1 LKLLQQITN
10 LPVHSMLTLP
20 VILFGHK
27 SVCSKLLFEITIIV
41 GGKDFAGGSPFG
53 INNILHCTQIIGRER
68 SIGQCFCLAGDSIT
82 TFTILSDGVLI
93 SGIVYATKSDCGTR
107 DGKRAYLKSEKAVR
121 SKPSFLKDKS
131 FTH

>member
-1 LKLLQQITN
+1 MAGISRHRYLRFNIQKTIHRRDADGIEICEDTGHIVNSLLVSYWNGCSLKLLQQITN

-27 SVCSKLLFEITIIV
+27 SVCSKLLFEIMIIV

-68 SIGQCFCLAGDSIT
+68 SIGQCF
-82 TFTILSDGVLI
+82 LS
-93 SGIVYATKSDCGTR
+93 R
-107 DGKRAYLKSEKAVR
+107 R
-121 SKPSFLKDKS
+121 
-131 FTH
+131 